1 MYKKTRSLDSN
12 CNTMP
17 RNSLTKEEMRVRV
30 MKLKQELYS
39 GQYRSWNADRHDG
52 AQYMLNQVLNILEE
66 YRI

>member
-1 MYKKTRSLDSN
+1 
-12 CNTMP
+12 MP

-30 MKLKQELYS
+30 MKLKQELY
-39 GQYRSWNADRHDG
+39 GGHYQYWNGDKHDG